1 MNQSSP
7 RNRQA
12 FTLIELLVVIT
23 VIAILAGL
31 VLNTAGYI
39 QKKSARSRAEAEV
52 AALSAAI
59 ESYKLDYGDYPAA
72 SANGSVVLYQS
83 LVTNGAL
90 NPSGKIYFEPNN
102 SMVSGTGNSTSL
114 IDPFGSAYNYIYP
127 GNATRSGTNF
137 FDLWSTGGANPS
149 TDTNQ
154 WIKNW

>member
-1 MNQSSP
+1 MKSLRRPNHG
-7 RNRQA
+7 A

-23 VIAILAGL
+23 VIAILSGL

-59 ESYKLDYGDYPAA
+59 ESYKLDNGDYP
-72 SANGSVVLYQS
+72 SG
-83 LVTNGAL
+83 TNSDNTSNKYLFDKL
-90 NPSGKIYFEPNN
+90 NPSSGKVYFEFNAGMTN
-102 SMVSGTGNSTSL
+102 SSGN
-114 IDPFGSAYNYIYP
+114 IVDPFGKNYCYKYP
-127 GNATRSGTNF
+127 DNTQSGEGF

-149 TDTNQ
+149 TDESQ

>member
-1 MNQSSP
+1 MKP
-7 RNRQA
+7 NRRTNLGA

-59 ESYKLDYGDYPAA
+59 ESYKLDNGDYPAA
-72 SANGSVVLYQS
+72 PLLEKLMPS
-83 LVTNGAL
+83 
-90 NPSGKIYFEPNN
+90 SGKVYFEFNAGMTN
-102 SMVSGTGNSTSL
+102 ASGNIL
-114 IDPFGSAYNYIYP
+114 DPFGNPYNYTYP
-127 GNATRSGTNF
+127 GNTTRSGTNF
-137 FDLWSTGGANPS
+137 FDLWSTGGANS
-149 TDTNQ
+149 DTNEAN

>member
-1 MNQSSP
+1 MNQSNP

-59 ESYKLDYGDYPAA
+59 ESYKLDYGAYPAA

-90 NPSGKIYFEPNN
+90 NPSGKIYF
-102 SMVSGTGNSTSL
+102 
-114 IDPFGSAYNYIYP
+114 
-127 GNATRSGTNF
+127 
-137 FDLWSTGGANPS
+137 
-149 TDTNQ
+149 
-154 WIKNW
+154 

>member
-1 MNQSSP
+1 MNQSNP

-59 ESYKLDYGDYPAA
+59 ESYNLDYGAYPAA
-72 SANGSVVLYQS
+72 
-83 LVTNGAL
+83 
-90 NPSGKIYFEPNN
+90 
-102 SMVSGTGNSTSL
+102 
-114 IDPFGSAYNYIYP
+114 
-127 GNATRSGTNF
+127 
-137 FDLWSTGGANPS
+137 
-149 TDTNQ
+149 
-154 WIKNW
+154 